1 MSPPT
6 RICTSEGRAAPAL
19 PKSCGRG
26 TFLRLPRAWRI
37 HVNAASNVRRI
48 RHSAQPAAS
57 RRGVSRAGVSCLLMA
72 RDGETARREPAGLQ
86 APTRQP
92 VPRPDGDG
100 AVPPLLS
107 PDPDPMAYKYTT
119 DLAAIR
125 AVVHRYALEAGL
137 AEARAIDLT
146 LAVSEVA
153 ANTIKHAKSPGSL
166 KIWYDANEIVCQ
178 IHDEGIITDPMAG
191 RREPSLDALGG
202 HGLWIVNQVCDQ
214 VELQSDENGTTIR
227 LHMTLPRRGTGQ

>member
-1 MSPPT
+1 M
-6 RICTSEGRAAPAL
+6 
-19 PKSCGRG
+19 
-26 TFLRLPRAWRI
+26 
-37 HVNAASNVRRI
+37 
-48 RHSAQPAAS
+48 AQ
-57 RRGVSRAGVSCLLMA
+57 
-72 RDGETARREPAGLQ
+72 DGKTARREPAELQ

-100 AVPPLLS
+100 AVPPPS
-107 PDPDPMAYKYTT
+107 PPDPDDPMSYTYTT

-125 AVVHRYALEAGL
+125 AVVHRYAIQAGL
-137 AEARAIDLT
+137 TEARAIDLT

-166 KIWYDANEIVCQ
+166 KIWYDTNEIVCQ
-178 IHDEGIITDPMAG
+178 IHDEGIIADPMAG

-227 LHMTLPRRGTGQ
+227 LHMTLPRRRTGQ

>member
-1 MSPPT
+1 
-6 RICTSEGRAAPAL
+6 
-19 PKSCGRG
+19 
-26 TFLRLPRAWRI
+26 
-37 HVNAASNVRRI
+37 
-48 RHSAQPAAS
+48 
-57 RRGVSRAGVSCLLMA
+57 MA
-72 RDGETARREPAGLQ
+72 RDGETARREHAAQEEL
-86 APTRQP
+86 TRLP
-92 VPRPDGDG
+92 VPRPDGDRP
-100 AVPPLLS
+100 VPPLPS
-107 PDPDPMAYKYTT
+107 PDLDDPMSYTYTT

-125 AVVHRYALEAGL
+125 AVVHRYAIQAGL
-137 AEARAIDLT
+137 TETRAIDLT

-227 LHMTLPRRGTGQ
+227 LHMHLPDAGPGHDPVS

>member
-1 MSPPT
+1 MSYT
-6 RICTSEGRAAPAL
+6 
-19 PKSCGRG
+19 
-26 TFLRLPRAWRI
+26 
-37 HVNAASNVRRI
+37 
-48 RHSAQPAAS
+48 
-57 RRGVSRAGVSCLLMA
+57 
-72 RDGETARREPAGLQ
+72 
-86 APTRQP
+86 
-92 VPRPDGDG
+92 
-100 AVPPLLS
+100 
-107 PDPDPMAYKYTT
+107 YTT

-125 AVVHRYALEAGL
+125 AVVHRYAIQAGL
-137 AEARAIDLT
+137 TEARAIDLT

-166 KIWYDANEIVCQ
+166 KIWYDTNEIVCQ

-214 VELQSDENGTTIR
+214 VELRSDVNGTTIR